1 MSNSFQ
7 LNSLIGI
14 CLLCW
19 STWGI
24 FDKKALESARHLEVL
39 IYQHLIYVLEVPLI
53 FLLLGLVYPNG
64 WQICPETWGWTALG
78 SSISSSAMLFYLIA
92 MSRAEASFVLGI
104 TASYPLIVQIL
115 AHFFLHEALVPERLL
130 GSILIGLGVA
140 CIGASDSS
148 GDNTSKNS
156 GEDSEHQNSRPTSKL
171 KVLILCSLAT
181 LFWGLTGLFDKKALL
196 SDSPFKVYFARC
208 VWDAAIVAIML
219 IVAKLAKQNVQY
231 KKPQAWRYS
240 FLSSVCLSAGTIS
253 YMFAMTMAT
262 ASYIIVITGCYPLF
276 MYLFALLFLKEKLKK
291 TRLAGVLLVVIGGL
305 LVQETQGV

>member
-1 MSNSFQ
+1 M
-7 LNSLIGI
+7 LA
-14 CLLCW
+14 W

-39 IYQHLIYVLEVPLI
+39 IYQHLIYVLEVPLV
-53 FLLLGLVYPNG
+53 FMLLGQVYPQG

-104 TASYPLIVQIL
+104 TASYPLIVQVL
-115 AHFFLHEALVPERLL
+115 AHFFLHEALVPERLF

-140 CIGASDSS
+140 FIGASSDSS
-148 GDNTSKNS
+148 T
-156 GEDSEHQNSRPTSKL
+156 HQEKRPHNKL

-181 LFWGLTGLFDKKALL
+181 LFWGLTGLFDKKALIT
-196 SDSPFKVYFARC
+196 DAPFKVYFARC

-219 IVAKLAKQNVQY
+219 IAAKLTKQTVQY
-231 KKPQAWRYS
+231 KKPLAWRYS

-291 TRLAGVLLVVIGGL
+291 SRLAGVLLVVLGGL